1 MTLYTSLF
9 FGHLIVLAFS
19 LNFFRFRLSTQLNKT
34 LIFLMVIY
42 SYGLAILFAQ
52 EWLLLFSLLVIFTA
66 TAFYQTIGLLVA
78 LPLISS
84 VYFYMNGLELYHF
97 VIFTLGALTMA
108 YLTNR
113 GAAYVRK
120 QNRWKSLLI
129 KNSKQ
134 LNVIREISI
143 AMQQTRD
150 LDKILH
156 IIITSV
162 TAGHGLGFNR
172 ALVFL
177 FDKNKDQLS
186 GMMGIG
192 PLNAQE
198 GINKW
203 REIAEHKYRLIDL
216 LEIADEKQIDPQL
229 NQIIK
234 HLTIDL
240 DSDHILKDV
249 LLSGKHRVIYPDK
262 IHDHIHQLLINMFN
276 IDEFLIIPMIYQS
289 TKIGL
294 LILDNPVSK
303 KSITEQEIDNVIPLA
318 SLAAVAI
325 QQAQLYQEIEEM
337 TLKDGLTSLYNQRAL
352 QNTLQKHF
360 NNHQI
365 EPLAMIMLDI
375 DYFKT
380 YNDTNGHLL
389 GNEVLE
395 LLAKVIKDSIRE
407 SDLAFRFGGEE
418 FTVLLFNT
426 TNHDVNSIAERI
438 RKNIESTVFPNESS
452 QPGNRLT
459 VTLGYAHTEKIS
471 NPSPSRL
478 ISAADQALY
487 EGKAAGK
494 NCVNQYKTSLQSK

>member
-1 MTLYTSLF
+1 MTIYISLL
-9 FGHLIVLAFS
+9 FGHLILLAFS
-19 LNFFRFRLSTQLNKT
+19 LNFCRFRLSTQLNKI
-34 LIFLMVIY
+34 LILLMVIY
-42 SYGLAILFAQ
+42 SYGLAILFVQ
-52 EWLLLFSLLVIFTA
+52 EWLLLFSLLAIFTA
-66 TAFYQTIGLLVA
+66 TALYQTIGLLVA
-78 LPLISS
+78 LPLISF
-84 VYFYMNGLELYHF
+84 VYFYMNGFELYHF
-97 VIFTLGALTMA
+97 VIFTLSALIVA
-108 YLTNR
+108 YLTNQ
-113 GAAYVRK
+113 GAAYVRT

-150 LDKILH
+150 LDKVLH

-177 FDKNKDQLS
+177 FDKNKNQLS

-198 GINKW
+198 GLKKW
-203 REIAEHKYRLIDL
+203 RAIAEHKFRLIDL
-216 LEIADEKQIDPQL
+216 LEIDDEKQIDPQL
-229 NQIIK
+229 NQIIN

-262 IHDHIHQLLINMFN
+262 VHDHIHQLLINKFN

-360 NNHQI
+360 NKNQI

-426 TNHDVNSIAERI
+426 TNHDVNLIAERI
-438 RKNIESTVFPNESS
+438 RESIESTVFPNESS

-459 VTLGYAHTEKIS
+459 VTLGYAHTEQIS

-494 NCVNQYKTSLQSK
+494 NCVNQYRISLQSK